1 MTQLFR
7 FTSSDIVI
15 FAIEA
20 IMLMAAII
28 LVFAARKYPEIF
40 WRWKDICS
48 QGVGIDLMPFLLVK
62 MV

>member
-1 MTQLFR
+1 MRRRQRMTQLFR

-40 WRWKDICS
+40 WR
-48 QGVGIDLMPFLLVK
+48 
-62 MV
+62 